1 MRMKT
6 YKGSCHC
13 GAVQYEVQGDFSSAI
28 ECNCSMC
35 SKKGTILAFASEEA
49 FKLLS
54 GEDTLSNYQFYK
66 KVIHHTFCKNCG
78 VTPFLSGKDPNGQN
92 VKAIN
97 VRCIEGLDLKSLQIT
112 QVDGKSF

>member
-1 MRMKT
+1 MQT

-13 GAVQYEVQGDFSSAI
+13 GSVRYEVQSDLANPM

-35 SKKGTILAFASEEA
+35 SKKGTILVFVPSEQ
-49 FKLLS
+49 FKLIAGNEGMS
-54 GEDTLSNYQFYK
+54 DYQFNK

-78 VTPFLSGKDPNGQN
+78 VTSFVTGTDRKGNSI
-92 VKAIN
+92 KAIN
-97 VRCIEGLDLKSLQIT
+97 VRCLEGVDIKSLKIT